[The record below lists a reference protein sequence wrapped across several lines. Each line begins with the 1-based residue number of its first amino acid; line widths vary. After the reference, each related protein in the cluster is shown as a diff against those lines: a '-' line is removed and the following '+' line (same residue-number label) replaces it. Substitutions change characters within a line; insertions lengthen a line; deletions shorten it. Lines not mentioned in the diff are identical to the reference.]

1 MSVTLS
7 GGLPGDER
15 NGIGAISAA
24 LVDNPEQVQVIV
36 ALVDCTKITT
46 KIDTGDVIPTA
57 RIRAI
62 EGFTVETADG
72 KELKRL
78 WRRAFERRTGKVEL
92 PLEVERALDDLVPAD
107 DEESGQ

>member
-7 GGLPGDER
+7 AHLPDDER

-24 LVDNPEQVQVIV
+24 LCEDPEKTHVIV
-36 ALVDCTKITT
+36 AVVDCSRITT

-62 EGFTVETADG
+62 EAFEGHTADA
-72 KELKRL
+72 KELSRL
-78 WRRAFERRTGKVEL
+78 LRRQIERRTGKVEL
-92 PLEVERALDDLVPAD
+92 PLDMERAIDSITV
-107 DEESGQ
+107 DETEQ